1 MMQQKGSEPDFSEPW
16 HLSDVVLVVE
26 DKRFHVHKGT
36 LSMWS
41 PVFEK
46 MFSSEFREKS
56 ASEIPLPGKNA
67 AEIKEMLLVIY
78 PTSKPISEN
87 NCYSL
92 LSLAR
97 EYQME
102 QLTERCEKYL
112 LQREKTPHQAI
123 DFLVLANEFTMEDLS
138 KQCVEIAKHIS
149 ITELRRHEKYALIAP
164 ENGKQLAE
172 RRGELLENKILSSEQ
187 RVNSVKK
194 EVKDVCEWGIRELG
208 RVLYLQKNPEGRRT
222 PRALSDCTKLLEE
235 TAQESSEVNVMLQ
248 LLCQRLRGIYEPSH
262 AL

>member
-1 MMQQKGSEPDFSEPW
+1 MMQKKGSEPDFSEPW

-26 DKRFHVHKGT
+26 DKKFHVHKGT

-46 MFSSEFREKS
+46 MFSSEFREKT

-67 AEIKEMLLVIY
+67 TEIKEMLLVIY

-87 NCYSL
+87 NCYFL

-123 DFLVLANEFTMEDLS
+123 DFLVLANEFNMEDLC

-149 ITELRRHEKYALIAP
+149 ITELRRQEKYALIAP

-172 RRGELLENKILSSEQ
+172 RRVELLENKILSSEQ
-187 RVNSVKK
+187 
-194 EVKDVCEWGIRELG
+194 WA
-208 RVLYLQKNPEGRRT
+208 T
-222 PRALSDCTKLLEE
+222 P
-235 TAQESSEVNVMLQ
+235 
-248 LLCQRLRGIYEPSH
+248 
-262 AL
+262 

>member
-1 MMQQKGSEPDFSEPW
+1 MMQKKGSEPDFSESW

-26 DKRFHVHKGT
+26 DKKFHVHKAT

-46 MFSSEFREKS
+46 MFSSEFKEKS
-56 ASEIPLPGKNA
+56 ASEIPLPDKNA

-78 PTSKPISEN
+78 PTSKPISED
-87 NCYSL
+87 NCYFL
-92 LSLAR
+92 LSFGR

-123 DFLVLANEFTMEDLS
+123 DFLVLANEFSMEDLC

-172 RRGELLENKILSSEQ
+172 RRVELLENKILSSEQ

-194 EVKDVCEWGIRELG
+194 ELKDVCEWGLRELG
-208 RVLYLQKNPEGRRT
+208 RALYHKRSPEGRRS
-222 PRALSDCTKLLEE
+222 PRALADCAKVVEE
-235 TAQESSEVNVMLQ
+235 TAQENTEVNVMLQ
-248 LLCQRLRGIYEPSH
+248 LLQQRLRNIYDPFCTI
-262 AL
+262 

>member
-1 MMQQKGSEPDFSEPW
+1 MMQKKGSEPDFSEPW
-16 HLSDVVLVVE
+16 HLSDVVFVVE
-26 DKRFHVHKGT
+26 DKKFHVHKGT

-46 MFSSEFREKS
+46 MFSPEFREKS

-67 AEIKEMLLVIY
+67 TEIKEMLLVIY

-87 NCYSL
+87 NCYFL

-123 DFLVLANEFTMEDLS
+123 DFLVLANEFNMEDLC

-149 ITELRRHEKYALIAP
+149 ITELRRQEKYALIAP

-172 RRGELLENKILSSEQ
+172 RRVELLENKILSSEQ

-194 EVKDVCEWGIRELG
+194 EVKDVCEWGVMEIA
-208 RVLYLQKNPEGRRT
+208 RVLYLQKIPEGRRT

-248 LLCQRLRGIYEPSH
+248 LLCQRFRGIYEPYH
-262 AL
+262 A